1 MEPAESTPLAPVP
14 SHPQQNTEEPNAALP
29 VPPAIPAAR
38 LDTPATSSPAEKS
51 DNGSPKKGW
60 PKGKKRK
67 KPLKDNTAPRQPLTG
82 YVRFLNDRRE
92 QFRAENPNMPF
103 AEITKVLAA
112 EWSALPPEQ
121 KQQYLTAAEQDRERY
136 LQELAAYKQTEAY
149 RIFNEQQANRKP
161 KDDGEETLQG
171 SENDLLGYDI
181 PIFTEEFLDHNKSR
195 EAELRQLRKSNT
207 DYEQQNATI
216 QTYLAGLHSA
226 IDKLSVETQQQR
238 SNNVALQQHLQHLRT
253 AFTNMFASIQI
264 PGLDAPTIDNIDSY
278 MVKVLAFVKED
289 PQSPIV
295 NSVRNAVSRLN
306 LQA

>member
-1 MEPAESTPLAPVP
+1 MD
-14 SHPQQNTEEPNAALP
+14 Q
-29 VPPAIPAAR
+29 
-38 LDTPATSSPAEKS
+38 
-51 DNGSPKKGW
+51 
-60 PKGKKRK
+60 KGKKRK
-67 KPLKDNTAPRQPLTG
+67 KALKDMTAPRQPLTG

-112 EWSALPPEQ
+112 EWSALPQEQ

-149 RIFNEQQANRKP
+149 RIFHEQQANKKP
-161 KDDGEETLQG
+161 KIDGEETMQG

-216 QTYLAGLHSA
+216 QTYLAGLHTA

-238 SNNVALQQHLQHLRT
+238 GNNNALQQHLQHLRT
-253 AFTNMFASIQI
+253 AFTNMFSSIHV
-264 PGLDAPTIDNIDSY
+264 PGLEAPTVENIDAFI
-278 MVKVLAFVKED
+278 VKLLAFVKEE
-289 PQSPIV
+289 PQNPVV
-295 NSVRNAVSRLN
+295 NSVRSAVARLD